1 MINTLSAALMS
12 LRPGAEFSFSNQ
24 DINTIIWHT
33 EGVTTPSQA
42 EIDAAV
48 VTLEAAATAKVDA
61 RQSALAKLAALGLT
75 PEEIAAL

>member
-1 MINTLSAALMS
+1 MINPLSSALQS
-12 LRPGAEFSFSNQ
+12 LRPNAEFSFTDQ
-24 DINTIIWHT
+24 DINTIVWHT

-48 VTLEAAATAKVDA
+48 IELEAKDAAKVDA
-61 RQSALAKLAALGLT
+61 RQSALSKLAALGLT